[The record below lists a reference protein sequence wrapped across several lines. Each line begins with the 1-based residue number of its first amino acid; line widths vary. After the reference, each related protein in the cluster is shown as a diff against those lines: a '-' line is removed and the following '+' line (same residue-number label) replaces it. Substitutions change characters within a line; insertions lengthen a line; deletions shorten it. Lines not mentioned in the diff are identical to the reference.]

1 MGILFFFTSIPTGYI
16 INAQGDGEM
25 SEINVNR
32 LIEER
37 KKKGYSQKFVAI
49 SVGVAASIVSRW
61 ESGKKIPSRESLAKL
76 ADLYGVTIDY
86 LMGRGENIEAPAV
99 DDSRLDEDL
108 FRLIRRMDQ
117 KEQLRLKGF
126 AEGLIASRAE
136 EPFRP
141 Q

>member
-1 MGILFFFTSIPTGYI
+1 
-16 INAQGDGEM
+16 M

-37 KKKGYSQKFVAI
+37 KKKRYSQKYVAI
-49 SVGVAASIVSRW
+49 SVGVAPSIVSRW
-61 ESGKKIPSRESLAKL
+61 ESGIKVPSRESLAKL

-86 LMGRGENIEAPAV
+86 LMGRGDSIEKPAA
-99 DDSRLDEDL
+99 DDNRLDEDL

-117 KEQLRLKGF
+117 KEQLRLKDF

-136 EPFRP
+136 EPSHP
-141 Q
+141 K

>member
-1 MGILFFFTSIPTGYI
+1 
-16 INAQGDGEM
+16 M